1 MVYRLKARFAKRDV
15 ILVDCVV
22 VVAVQKQINKAKEF
36 VLIFTNGALGSYNSV
51 KLLCIILSLSS
62 YTSLFVLMF
71 QVCEH
76 HFLESDF
83 VDSTSYTDSMT
94 GKVIEVPLKLRRLKP
109 SAIPSVFPNCPAYLS
124 RQETS
129 ARESPEEKRARV
141 DAEALQEAI
150 RLSEQSH
157 EAEEK
162 KNAIATFED
171 LLTAVGD
178 LSLTDFWT
186 KVVTQQQV
194 LFLNFSD
201 QGAPVVHRAVTVA
214 SDLSLAVY
222 VGEMR
227 LQNLGSSVLPMTIS
241 DLRVLHKVLC
251 DVEDVTKDSTNN
263 ELQLEI
269 LLKRVVALLEQLS
282 SSALPHEWQVQV
294 VKFVTQQLQVL
305 LTKASTYPA
314 DFLVFCSLVYTISPH
329 AYRFIR
335 STAKLKLPHPQTI
348 RRICASY
355 RASPS
360 REQQEDS
367 FLSYAR
373 RLASTL
379 KDHERFVTLMMD
391 EIHLQA
397 SFQYKGGYVTGAA
410 TNNENAAK
418 TAYVFMIQSLL
429 SSNKDVVHILPV
441 AQIEAKQ
448 LHEFLDLLIRHLED
462 IGIRVVAVVSDNNS
476 INRKAMSFFADPPKV
491 SIVYRHPS
499 DSSRPLFFILDAVH
513 ILKCIRNNWLNQR
526 NCGRCIFFPNFS
538 ALSENP
544 SVLTASFNTLCKL
557 HEGEKNELLRLAPTL
572 SFKSLNP
579 SNLERQNVKLALRIF
594 NSSTAAALRS
604 TKVAL
609 EHKAGTLELI
619 NIVLTWWNVVNVKTP
634 FKGQRLRDPFQ
645 EPISALQCHQ
655 IEFLNKIVD
664 WLDHWQSLK
673 HDAGQLT
680 RETHMALRHTS
691 HALVEVST
699 YCIEELRFKY
709 VLLGKFQTDSLE
721 DRFGRYRQ
729 LSGAQYH
736 VSIRQIYES
745 EQKLRLQ
752 KLLDLPNLD
761 TIAPCIPTTDLK
773 FLVKQFDVA
782 VMDDD
787 VKEKEKM
794 LPAITYV
801 AGYCAY
807 AAVRKLA
814 CSSCQEN
821 LTVENRTIELDD
833 DVLIAN
839 ATRGGLKFPQAV
851 VVNAV
856 LTMEIVLDKLRSPKY
871 ASQFFACAKQKEVLV
886 SLATSLVECNEDLDF
901 CDGGHS
907 PELVLNYVLSAA
919 ANTLLNNL
927 CKVQN
932 NKLNESKAAKRNK
945 VENKGT
951 ESKAAKR
958 KLSTLQA

>member
-1 MVYRLKARFAKRDV
+1 M
-15 ILVDCVV
+15 
-22 VVAVQKQINKAKEF
+22 
-36 VLIFTNGALGSYNSV
+36 
-51 KLLCIILSLSS
+51 
-62 YTSLFVLMF
+62 
-71 QVCEH
+71 
-76 HFLESDF
+76 
-83 VDSTSYTDSMT
+83 DSASYTDSMT

-129 ARESPEEKRARV
+129 ARESPEEKRARL

-150 RLSEQSH
+150 QLSAQSH

-171 LLTAVGD
+171 LLKAVGG
-178 LSLTDFWT
+178 LSLTDFWSM
-186 KVVTQQQV
+186 VVTQTRV
-194 LFLNFSD
+194 LFLNFRN
-201 QGAPVVHRAVTVA
+201 QEAPVVHCAVTVS

-227 LQNLGSSVLPMTIS
+227 LESLGSSVLPLTIS
-241 DLRVLHKVLC
+241 DFRVLQKVLC
-251 DVEDVTKDSTNN
+251 DVEEVTKDSAKN

-269 LLKRVVALLEQLS
+269 LLKRVVALLEELS
-282 SSALPHEWQVQV
+282 SSALPHEWQVEV

-305 LTKASTYPA
+305 LNKASIYPA
-314 DFLVFCSLVYTISPH
+314 DFMVFCSLVYTISPH

-355 RASPS
+355 NASPS
-360 REQQEDS
+360 REQEEDA
-367 FLSYAR
+367 FLFYAR

-397 SFQYKGGYVTGAA
+397 SFQYKGGCVTGAA
-410 TNNENAAK
+410 TNSENAAK
-418 TAYVFMIQSLL
+418 TAYVFMLQSLL

-441 AQIEAKQ
+441 AQIGAKQ
-448 LHEFLDLLIRHLED
+448 LHDFLDLLIRKLED

-476 INRKAMSFFADPPKV
+476 INRKAMSFFADPPKL

-499 DSSRPLFFILDAVH
+499 DSSRPLFFILDTVH

-526 NCGRCIFFPNFS
+526 NCGRCIFFPDFS
-538 ALSENP
+538 SLTETP

-557 HEGEKNELLRLAPTL
+557 HEGEKDELLRLAPTL
-572 SFKSLNP
+572 SFKALNP

-594 NSSTAAALRS
+594 HSSTVAALRS
-604 TKVAL
+604 TKVTLDHAN
-609 EHKAGTLELI
+609 GTLEFI
-619 NIVLTWWNVVNVKTP
+619 SIVLKWWDIVNVKTP
-634 FKGQRLRDPFQ
+634 LKGQRLRDPFQ
-645 EPISALQCHQ
+645 EPISALNCHQ
-655 IEFLNKIVD
+655 IDYLNKIVD
-664 WLDHWQSLK
+664 WLDYWQSLK

-680 RETHMALRHTS
+680 RETHTALRHTS
-691 HALVEVST
+691 HALVEVSA
-699 YCIEELRFKY
+699 YCIEELGFKY

-729 LSGAQYH
+729 LCGSQYH
-736 VSIRQIYES
+736 VSIRQIYEC

-761 TIAPCIPTTDLK
+761 ATAPCLPTTDVQVV
-773 FLVKQFDVA
+773 VKQFDVA
-782 VMDDD
+782 VTDND
-787 VKEKEKM
+787 VKQKEAM

-801 AGYCAY
+801 AGYCAH
-807 AAVRKLA
+807 AAVKKLA
-814 CSSCQEN
+814 CSSCREN
-821 LTVENRTIELDD
+821 LVVENRSIELED

-839 ATRGGLKFPQAV
+839 ATRGGLKFPQPV
-851 VVNAV
+851 VVHAV
-856 LTMEIVLDKLRSPKY
+856 LIMEIVLDKLRSAKY
-871 ASQFFACAKQKEVLV
+871 ASKFFACAKQKEVLV
-886 SLATSLVECNEDLDF
+886 SLTTSLVECNEDLDF
-901 CDGGHS
+901 CDDGHS
-907 PELVLNYVLSAA
+907 PEVVLNYVLSAA

-932 NKLNESKAAKRNK
+932 NKLAESKSKKRNK
-945 VENKGT
+945 DESKPTEN
-951 ESKAAKR
+951 KAAKR
-958 KLSTLQA
+958 KLNTLQA